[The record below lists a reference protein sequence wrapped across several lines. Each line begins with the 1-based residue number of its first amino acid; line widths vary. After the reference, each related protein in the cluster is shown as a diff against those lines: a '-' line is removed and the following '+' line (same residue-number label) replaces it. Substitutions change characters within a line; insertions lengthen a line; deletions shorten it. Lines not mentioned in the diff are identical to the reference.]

1 VPNEPYRAGAY
12 RLGAFHPAPL
22 PPSPAI
28 RMDAALQ
35 RQLGDANLAL
45 GRLDGAIQTLPNPGH
60 FVLMYIRKEAVLS
73 SQIEGTQSSLTDL
86 LAAEAEVLAD
96 DAPRDVDE
104 VVNYINALNY
114 GLKRLDTLP
123 VSVRLVREIHERLLA
138 GVRGGHLSPGALR
151 TTQNWIGP
159 MGATQAEATFVPPPP
174 QEVGAALADLERFL
188 LAEDDTPF
196 LVKVGLAHAQFE
208 TIHPFLDGNGRV
220 GRLLITLLLCER
232 QVLQKPVLYLSYW
245 FKANRATYYDRLQA
259 VRDAGDWEGWLDFFL
274 TGVATTAT
282 EATATARRII
292 ALREEDR
299 TRITDGIVRVAGNGL
314 KVLERLYQRPVIS
327 VKEVQ
332 EMIGTTYPAAN
343 DLVSR
348 LEALGILRE
357 ITGWA
362 RNRRYMYDR
371 YVQLFT
377 DGGR

>member
-1 VPNEPYRAGAY
+1 
-12 RLGAFHPAPL
+12 
-22 PPSPAI
+22 
-28 RMDAALQ
+28 
-35 RQLGDANLAL
+35 
-45 GRLDGAIQTLPNPGH
+45 
-60 FVLMYIRKEAVLS
+60 MYVRKEAVLS

-86 LAAEAEVLAD
+86 LAAEADVLLH
-96 DAPRDVDE
+96 DAPGDLEE
-104 VVNYINALNY
+104 VVNYITALRY
-114 GLKRLDTLP
+114 GLQRLDTLP
-123 VSVRLVREIHERLLA
+123 VSVRLIREIHERLLA
-138 GVRGGHLSPGALR
+138 GVRGGHLAPGALR

-174 QEVGAALADLERFL
+174 HEVGPALAELERFL
-188 LAEDDTPF
+188 HAEDDLPF

-232 QVLQKPVLYLSYW
+232 HVLQKPVLYLSHW

-259 VRDAGDWEGWLDFFL
+259 VRDEGDWEGWLEFFL
-274 TGVATTAT
+274 TGVATTAA

-292 ALREEDR
+292 TLREEDR
-299 TRITDGIVRVAGNGL
+299 ARITDGIVRVAGNGL
-314 KVLERLYQRPVIS
+314 KVLERLFQRPIIS

-362 RNRRYMYDR
+362 RNRRYRYDR

>member
-1 VPNEPYRAGAY
+1 
-12 RLGAFHPAPL
+12 
-22 PPSPAI
+22 
-28 RMDAALQ
+28 MDAALQ

-188 LAEDDTPF
+188 HAEDDTPF

-259 VRDAGDWEGWLDFFL
+259 VRDAGDWEGWLHFFL

-362 RNRRYMYDR
+362 RNRRYMYHR

>member
-1 VPNEPYRAGAY
+1 MPNKTGRAGSY
-12 RLGAFHPAPL
+12 RMGAFHPAPL
-22 PPSPAI
+22 PPSPPI
-28 RMDAALQ
+28 RMDAARQ
-35 RQLGDANLAL
+35 RLLGDANLAI

-60 FVLMYIRKEAVLS
+60 FVLMYVRKEAVLS

-86 LAAEAEVLAD
+86 LAAEADVLLH
-96 DAPRDVDE
+96 DAPGDVEE
-104 VVNYINALNY
+104 VVNYITALRY
-114 GLKRLDTLP
+114 GLQRLDTLP
-123 VSVRLVREIHERLLA
+123 VSVRLIREIHERLLA
-138 GVRGGHLSPGALR
+138 GVRGGHLAPGALR

-174 QEVGAALADLERFL
+174 HEVGPALAELERFL
-188 LAEDDTPF
+188 HAEDDLPF

-232 QVLQKPVLYLSYW
+232 HVLQKPVLYLSHW

-259 VRDAGDWEGWLDFFL
+259 VRDEGDWEGWLEFFL
-274 TGVATTAT
+274 TGVATTAA

-292 ALREEDR
+292 TLREEDR
-299 TRITDGIVRVAGNGL
+299 ARITDGIVRVAGNGL
-314 KVLERLYQRPVIS
+314 KVLERLFQRPIIS

-362 RNRRYMYDR
+362 RNRRYRYDR